1 MTDGF
6 IWASYLVTY
15 GLVVGYG
22 MTVWNRLRS
31 RRDRSPDTG
40 P

>member
-1 MTDGF
+1 MSDGF

-15 GLVVGYG
+15 GIIVGYAAV
-22 MTVWNRLRS
+22 VWNRIRH
-31 RRDRSPDTG
+31 RRDRSPDSR

>member
-15 GLVVGYG
+15 GLIAGYAL
-22 MTVWNRLRS
+22 TVWNRMRS
-31 RRDRSPDTG
+31 RRHRSSDTG